1 MFAPLFNV
9 YHFYGQV
16 NLQTCVCY
24 AQVKL
29 FTRSK
34 FKVWWLTLFD
44 RSLNFIN
51 FMSALVVA
59 QCIKPINI
67 TYIWRNVTNLWTA
80 FCLTKCR

>member
-16 NLQTCVCY
+16 NLQMCVCY
-24 AQVKL
+24 AQVKF

-34 FKVWWLTLFD
+34 FKVCWLTLFD
-44 RSLNFIN
+44 RNLNFIN
-51 FMSALVVA
+51 FMSALVIA

-67 TYIWRNVTNLWTA
+67 T
-80 FCLTKCR
+80 